1 MQSCIQDWKCEIFN
15 IIFKGTSLEN
25 GYLKPFSLILNYK
38 ARNCTCFFVKK
49 LTKFFTKN
57 YKKRQK
63 ITKKSLKKITKG
75 KKRGI
80 KIASTIVI
88 PTPKQDSTNSTF
100 YRE

>member
-1 MQSCIQDWKCEIFN
+1 MQSCIPVWKCEIFN

-49 LTKFFTKN
+49 ISKFVTKN
-57 YKKRQK
+57 YKK
-63 ITKKSLKKITKG
+63 IVKKITKG
-75 KKRGI
+75 RKRGI
-80 KIASTIVI
+80 KMPSTIVI
-88 PTPKQDSTNSTF
+88 PTHEQDSTKSTF